1 MAVSTSQSDRTH
13 FLVKRSQLTTSKI
26 FVEFYLPEYQE
37 RLDALHNAPYPLKPL
52 KKVASR
58 LFDGPFGSN
67 RKVDMYQDSGIPYI
81 RVKDVLPTG
90 IDLSDIKYIS
100 EDKHQELH
108 RSRVVPGNVLI
119 TIAGRVGTSAVF
131 PDFLEEGSIT
141 GHIAGIELPEDINP
155 HYVAAF
161 LNSQFGEF
169 QVIRLSHRTTR
180 PEMNLREVGSILI
193 PVPPRSLQDQI
204 AQVMQEAYSDRRKKL
219 EEATQSYQKI
229 IDHVFEKLGINLT
242 STQRKPNALVS
253 ISLLQGGR
261 FDFEAVVTLQDISS
275 QFTEHETTLLKEIVE
290 QTNERI
296 TPSIDS
302 PGEIVNFIGLANI
315 QSNSGQLVNFEP
327 VRGEEILSAS
337 PKFKKG
343 DILFGRMRPYLNKVW
358 IAEFDGICSGEALV
372 FRPNKDKVDTQFLH
386 ALLLSQL
393 TLDQVVPL
401 QSGSSLPRVSA
412 SDVLSVKLPA
422 PKDLQKQ
429 QEIGNEVK
437 KRRSEAKRLRNEAE
451 AVVAAAKARVER
463 MILGEEGIDEN

>member
-1 MAVSTSQSDRTH
+1 MTVNTSQSDRTH

-37 RLDALHNAPYPLKPL
+37 RLNDLHNAPYSLKPL

-100 EDKHQELH
+100 EDKHQELY

-119 TIAGRVGTSAVF
+119 TIAGRVGTAAVF
-131 PDFLEEGSIT
+131 PNFLEEGSIT

-193 PVPPRSLQDQI
+193 PVLPRSLQDEI
-204 AQVMQEAYSDRRKKL
+204 AQVMQEAYGDRQKKL
-219 EEATQSYQKI
+219 TEAEQSYQKI
-229 IDHVFEKLGINLT
+229 INYVFEELGINLT
-242 STQRKPNALVS
+242 AIQRKRNALVS
-253 ISLLQGGR
+253 ISLLKGGR

-290 QTNERI
+290 QANERI
-296 TPSIDS
+296 TPSVDS
-302 PGEIVNFIGLANI
+302 PGEIVNYIGLANI
-315 QSNSGQLVNFEP
+315 QSNSGELANFEP
-327 VRGEEILSAS
+327 VRGEGILSAS

-372 FRPNKDKVDTQFLH
+372 FRPNQDKVDTQFLQ

-401 QSGSSLPRVSA
+401 QSGSSLPRVSS
-412 SDVLSVKLPA
+412 SDVLNIKLPI

-429 QEIGNEVK
+429 KEIGSEVK
-437 KRRSEAKRLRNEAE
+437 KRRSEAKRLRTESE
-451 AVVAAAKARVER
+451 AVVAAAKSRVER
-463 MILGEEGIDEN
+463 MILGEE

>member
-401 QSGSSLPRVSA
+401 QSGSSLPRVSS
-412 SDVLSVKLPA
+412 SDVLNIKLPI
-422 PKDLQKQ
+422 PKNLQKQ
-429 QEIGNEVK
+429 KEIGSEVE

-463 MILGEEGIDEN
+463 MILGEETVE